1 MNPTDATHDFV
12 LAEAPPALAL
22 LLLVLL
28 LLLLLLQ
35 PATAS
40 EPTAAATRT
49 RRPFIGYASISGIS
63 HNVGFPIERTAFRLM
78 ACRHIGASWSSTG
91 AARSDGRRPPRH
103 ACQEA
108 QYALP
113 NGPISYR

>member
-22 LLLVLL
+22 LLLVL

>member
-49 RRPFIGYASISGIS
+49 RRPFIGYASISEYLTMWVSPLSAPHFG
-63 HNVGFPIERTAFRLM
+63 
-78 ACRHIGASWSSTG
+78 
-91 AARSDGRRPPRH
+91 
-103 ACQEA
+103 
-108 QYALP
+108 
-113 NGPISYR
+113 

>member
-22 LLLVLL
+22 LLLVL

-63 HNVGFPIERTAFRLM
+63 HNVGSPLSAPHF
-78 ACRHIGASWSSTG
+78 G
-91 AARSDGRRPPRH
+91 
-103 ACQEA
+103 
-108 QYALP
+108 
-113 NGPISYR
+113 

>member
-1 MNPTDATHDFV
+1 MNPTDVTHDFV

-22 LLLVLL
+22 LLALLVL

-63 HNVGFPIERTAFRLM
+63 HNVGFPLSAPHF
-78 ACRHIGASWSSTG
+78 G
-91 AARSDGRRPPRH
+91 
-103 ACQEA
+103 
-108 QYALP
+108 
-113 NGPISYR
+113 